1 VRSLIEEAK
10 KNVAKEKRMS
20 LLMHPLRRNIYKLIC
35 ESPGA
40 YFFELASELSAPHG
54 TLSWHLKMLGKAGL
68 IQSMKFGGK
77 RIYYPKVL
85 RSAQV
90 ESAYVALKS
99 KTARK
104 IFAYI
109 LNNEGAHQLEIAE
122 SLRVHHDTTRWHA
135 SKLRKAGLIDIMREG
150 RRVRYYIGE
159 MGQKLIEGSLNLI
172 TESFIKF
179 LFEKLEEDCLH
190 PEVVEKDKNHVTL
203 RIQCPRS
210 QDIELAINL
219 GTWSFSEEGEEDEL
233 EEEEEGE
240 VETLVPQ

>member
-1 VRSLIEEAK
+1 VSPT
-10 KNVAKEKRMS
+10 KEKRMS

-54 TLSWHLKMLGKAGL
+54 TLSWHLKMLGRAGL

-99 KTARK
+99 ETARK
-104 IFAYI
+104 IFSYI
-109 LNNEGAHQLEIAE
+109 LNNEGCHQLEIADNLE
-122 SLRVHHDTTRWHA
+122 IHHDTVRWHA
-135 SKLRKAGLIDIMREG
+135 SKLRKAGLIDVMREG
-150 RRVRYYIGE
+150 RRIRYYVGD
-159 MGQKLIEGSLNLI
+159 MGGKLVEGSLNLI
-172 TESFIKF
+172 TESFIRF
-179 LFEKLEEDCLH
+179 LCEKLEEDCLH
-190 PEVVEKDKNHVTL
+190 PEVIEKTRDHVTL

-219 GTWSFSEEGEEDEL
+219 ETWSFSEEEVEEV
-233 EEEEEGE
+233 EEGEEGE

>member
-1 VRSLIEEAK
+1 
-10 KNVAKEKRMS
+10 MS

-54 TLSWHLKMLGKAGL
+54 TLSWHLKMLGRAGL

-99 KTARK
+99 ETARK
-104 IFAYI
+104 IFTYV
-109 LNNEGAHQLEIAE
+109 LNNEGCHQLEIAE
-122 SLRVHHDTTRWHA
+122 SLEIHHDTVRWHA
-135 SKLRKAGLIDIMREG
+135 SKLRKAGLIDVMREG
-150 RRVRYYIGE
+150 RRIRYYIGE
-159 MGQKLIEGSLNLI
+159 MGQQIVEGSLNLM
-172 TESFIKF
+172 TESFIRF
-179 LFEKLEEDCLH
+179 LCDKLEEDCLH
-190 PEVVEKDKNHVTL
+190 PEVLEQDRDHVVL

-219 GTWSFSEEGEEDEL
+219 ETWSFSDEDEDDEDDEDDEEGLEDE
-233 EEEEEGE
+233 EE

>member
-1 VRSLIEEAK
+1 VSP
-10 KNVAKEKRMS
+10 AKEKRMS

-54 TLSWHLKMLGKAGL
+54 TLSWHLKMLGRAGL

-99 KTARK
+99 ETARK
-104 IFAYI
+104 IFTYV
-109 LNNEGAHQLEIAE
+109 LNSEGCHQLEIAE
-122 SLRVHHDTTRWHA
+122 SLEIHHDTVRWHA
-135 SKLRKAGLIDIMREG
+135 SKLRKAGLIDVMREG
-150 RRVRYYIGE
+150 RRIRYYIGE
-159 MGQKLIEGSLNLI
+159 MGQQIVEGSLNLM
-172 TESFIKF
+172 TESFIRF
-179 LFEKLEEDCLH
+179 LCDKLEEDCLH
-190 PEVVEKDKNHVTL
+190 PEVLEQDRDHVVL

-219 GTWSFSEEGEEDEL
+219 ETWSFSDEDDEDEDD
-233 EEEEEGE
+233 EDEEEGLEDEEE

>member
-1 VRSLIEEAK
+1 MAP
-10 KNVAKEKRMS
+10 AKEKRMS

-54 TLSWHLKMLGKAGL
+54 TLSWHLKMLGRAGL

-99 KTARK
+99 QTARK
-104 IFAYI
+104 IFSYV
-109 LNNEGAHQLEIAE
+109 LNNEGCHQLEIAE
-122 SLRVHHDTTRWHA
+122 NLEIHHDTVRWHA
-135 SKLRKAGLIDIMREG
+135 SKLRKAGLIDVMREG
-150 RRVRYYIGE
+150 RRIRYYVGE
-159 MGQKLIEGSLNLI
+159 MGQQIVEGSLNLI
-172 TESFIKF
+172 TESFIRF
-179 LFEKLEEDCLH
+179 LCDKLEEDCLH
-190 PEVVEKDKNHVTL
+190 PEVIEQDRDHVTI

-219 GTWSFSEEGEEDEL
+219 ETWSFSDEEDDDEGDEEA
-233 EEEEEGE
+233 EEETEEEE